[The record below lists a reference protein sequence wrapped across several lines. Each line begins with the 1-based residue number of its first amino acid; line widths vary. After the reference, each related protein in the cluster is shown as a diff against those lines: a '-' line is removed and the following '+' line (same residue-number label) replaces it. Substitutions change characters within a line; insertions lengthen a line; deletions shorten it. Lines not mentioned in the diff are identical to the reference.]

1 MSHETRIHI
10 LRWLGTSVFSKRR
23 GPRSL
28 LSRRREWRC
37 QCCQMNDDVFVTPAD
52 LHRLMHS
59 DVGVTILDA
68 RHADFRHSGDEPGFS
83 GTIPGNRIPAVGPP
97 FQ

>member
-1 MSHETRIHI
+1 
-10 LRWLGTSVFSKRR
+10 
-23 GPRSL
+23 
-28 LSRRREWRC
+28 
-37 QCCQMNDDVFVTPAD
+37 MNDDVFVTPAD

-83 GTIPGNRIPAVGPP
+83 GTIPGNRIPAVGPSISMIPKDP
-97 FQ
+97 FVVLGKRS